1 MNMIRLRDHYFIAW
15 LKVFK
20 GYKVIFSKNGV
31 LVNINKN
38 EYEKVQK
45 EYETSLKPLL
55 KEVRKTVK
63 KLSEL
68 SPYSKNE

>member
-1 MNMIRLRDHYFIAW
+1 MIRLRDHYFIAW

-38 EYEKVQK
+38 EYEMVRK
-45 EYETSLKPLL
+45 EYESSLKPLF
-55 KEVRKTVK
+55 KEIRQLVK
-63 KLSEL
+63 EL
-68 SPYSKNE
+68 AEFSSNSKD